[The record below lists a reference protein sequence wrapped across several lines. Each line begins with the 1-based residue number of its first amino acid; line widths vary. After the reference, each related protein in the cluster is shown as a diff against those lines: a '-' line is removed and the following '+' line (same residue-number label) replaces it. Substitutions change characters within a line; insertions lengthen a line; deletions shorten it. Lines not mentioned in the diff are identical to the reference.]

1 MTTRVLSSSLYVVRK
16 LKLARVRR
24 RVFLERLTEPLHLN
38 AIAALVWM
46 FGSYRDR
53 IAFDLVVRPQHAFGI
68 LRAADEAKRLGLST
82 VTLVEFGVASGAG
95 LMNMAYIAERV
106 TLETGVAFK
115 LFGFDTGAGCR
126 HRWIIAI
133 TPSTTRPVT
142 FRWTSASFVPC
153 CPHRRPWSSV
163 TSETPCRAFSSS

>member
-115 LFGFDTGAGCR
+115 LFGFDTGAGMP
-126 HRWIIAI
+126 A
-133 TPSTTRPVT
+133 PVDYRDHPEYYQAGD
-142 FRWTSASFVPC
+142 FQMDERELRAVLPASATLVLGDLRDTVP
-153 CPHRRPWSSV
+153 RFL
-163 TSETPCRAFSSS
+163 E